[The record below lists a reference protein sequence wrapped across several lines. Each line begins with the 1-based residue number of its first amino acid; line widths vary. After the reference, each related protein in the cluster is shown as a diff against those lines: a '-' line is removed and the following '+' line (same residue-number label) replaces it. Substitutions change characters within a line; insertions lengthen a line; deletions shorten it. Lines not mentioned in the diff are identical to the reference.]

1 MQIFFNEKKIDNK
14 FSHLKFKEKNVIFM
28 LFLCFVDEKKKNLRK
43 INYGK
48 NYCIDFPMKFL

>member
-28 LFLCFVDEKKKNLRK
+28 LFLCFVDEKRK
-43 INYGK
+43 T
-48 NYCIDFPMKFL
+48 